1 VSTHVHLQD
10 TIIMEKE
17 ELIQDEHLVEAK
29 AQDEHLEDII
39 CLKLAIFIMIMDM

>member
-1 VSTHVHLQD
+1 MHLQD